1 MRIPATAALFAAFAL
16 AACTT
21 DGTLLGDAKPSGQ
34 GALSYASSPETTG
47 SLGSDIDQG
56 KTHFKA
62 GRFELAE
69 KSFHRAA
76 EAEPKNVQ
84 AWLGL
89 AAAYDKLRVFSF
101 ADRAYE
107 RAIAIDGPT
116 AEILNNQGYSYLL
129 RGDLKNAREKLA
141 AAKAK
146 APDNPYVKSNL
157 EALAKVSG
165 KASANLPAGR

>member
-1 MRIPATAALFAAFAL
+1 MRIPAVLIIIAVVPL

-21 DGTLLGDAKPSGQ
+21 DGTLFGSTKTPDTA
-34 GALSYASSPETTG
+34 AMSYASADPSPTG
-47 SLGSDIDQG
+47 SIGSSDIEKG
-56 KTHFKA
+56 KTHFKS

-69 KSFHRAA
+69 QSFHRAA
-76 EAEPKNVQ
+76 ESDPKNVQ

-89 AAAYDKLRVFSF
+89 AASYDKLRTFAF
-101 ADRAYE
+101 ADRAYD
-107 RAIAIDGPT
+107 RALAIDGPT

-129 RGDLKNAREKLA
+129 RGDIKRARETLV
-141 AAKAK
+141 AAKER

-165 KASANLPAGR
+165 GR